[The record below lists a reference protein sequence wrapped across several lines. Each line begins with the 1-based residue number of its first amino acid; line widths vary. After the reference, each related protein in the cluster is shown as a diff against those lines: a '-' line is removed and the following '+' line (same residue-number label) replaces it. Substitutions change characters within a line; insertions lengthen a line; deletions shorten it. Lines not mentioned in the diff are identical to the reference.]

1 MQTIQR
7 VGSWRPT
14 RATPY
19 PPACPRWFRTLAEAL
34 FWSEHEWRI
43 EIAASNVS
51 YRLFKTPIAAR
62 LELWRL
68 QKGLRFAFAAILV
81 SASVQIGL
89 LPLMVIYF
97 HRLSIA
103 SLALNIFVGILMAAL
118 AFIALAALVI
128 SHLSASLAA
137 PLVNLTEKINWIM
150 IHLVD
155 PFARFNV
162 ASMRLPHYAGWLGCI
177 YVVYYVVL
185 GFLIFALAQW
195 NPLGPFW
202 TKATSPLSTRML
214 RVGGLAFAGL
224 LAMIILHPFSARRPD
239 GKLHVD

>member
-43 EIAASNVS
+43 EIAASNIS

-62 LELWRL
+62 LESWHL
-68 QKGLRFAFAAILV
+68 QKGLRFAFVAIFV

-89 LPLMVIYF
+89 LPLMVTYF

-118 AFIALAALVI
+118 AFCALGALLIA
-128 SHLSASLAA
+128 HLSGWVAA
-137 PLVNLTEKINWIM
+137 PLISLTEKINWLM

-155 PFARFNV
+155 PFTRFGV
-162 ASMRLPHYAGWLGCI
+162 ASMRLPHYSGWAG
-177 YVVYYVVL
+177 VVYVLYYV
-185 GFLIFALAQW
+185 ALAF
-195 NPLGPFW
+195 LVC
-202 TKATSPLSTRML
+202 A
-214 RVGGLAFAGL
+214 LA
-224 LAMIILHPFSARRPD
+224 
-239 GKLHVD
+239 